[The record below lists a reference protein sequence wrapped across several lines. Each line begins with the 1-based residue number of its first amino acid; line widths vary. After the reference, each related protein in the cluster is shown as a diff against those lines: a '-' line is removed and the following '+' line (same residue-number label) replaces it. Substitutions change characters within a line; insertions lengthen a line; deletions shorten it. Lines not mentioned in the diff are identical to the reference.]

1 MRVSTSAMQQSL
13 ITQMRNVQTQ
23 LNSASEQSTTG
34 IKSTNYAGVA
44 DQAYV
49 LTSLSSEISQ
59 ASSYADLAESI
70 QGRVDVYYDSLTSMT
85 EVLTDMLTDISAAQ
99 SSGTGSVIGLND
111 SAQSALDTIATLLNT
126 QYEGRYLYAGSAT
139 DTLPVSVDSTTYG
152 AITVP
157 SSADT
162 SYYAGN
168 SDMSSA
174 RVADGM
180 TVDYGMTADMDA
192 FENALRALNI
202 VANASTDPID
212 TDALSEATSLLNS
225 ALDGIGEQQTRMSSV
240 HSELE
245 AVVDMHTD
253 FQLTAESMVSDLS
266 EVDIAEAMVRL
277 DTLSVQLEASYSAVA
292 KVSDL
297 SLFDYL
303 R

>member
-1 MRVSTSAMQQSL
+1 MQQSL

-253 FQLTAESMVSDLS
+253 FQLTAESMVSELS

>member
-1 MRVSTSAMQQSL
+1 MQQSL
-13 ITQMRNVQTQ
+13 ISQMRNVQTQ
-23 LNSASEQSTTG
+23 LNTASEQSTTG

-49 LTSLSSEISQ
+49 LTSLSAEISQ
-59 ASSYADLAESI
+59 ATSYADLAESI
-70 QGRVDVYYDSLTSMT
+70 QSRVDVYYDSLSTMT
-85 EVLTDMLTDISAAQ
+85 DVLTDMLSDLSAAQ
-99 SSGTGSVIGLND
+99 SSGTNTVIGLND
-111 SAQSALDTIATLLNT
+111 SVQSALDTMATLLNT

-139 DTLPVSVDSTTYG
+139 DTVPVTVDSTTYG

-157 SSADT
+157 SSTDT

-168 SDMSSA
+168 DDVSSA

-180 TVDYGMTADMDA
+180 TVDYGMTADMDM

-202 VANASTDPID
+202 AANARTDPID
-212 TDALSEATSLLNS
+212 GDALSEATSLINS

-240 HSELE
+240 HAQLE
-245 AVVDMHTD
+245 SVIDMHTD

>member
-23 LNSASEQSTTG
+23 LNTASEQSTTG

-49 LTSLSSEISQ
+49 LTSLSAEISQ
-59 ASSYADLAESI
+59 ASSYADLAENI
-70 QGRVDVYYDSLTSMT
+70 QGRVDVYYDSLNSMT
-85 EVLTDMLTDISAAQ
+85 EVLTEMLTDISAAQ
-99 SSGTGSVIGLND
+99 SSGTGSVIGLNE
-111 SAQSALDTIATLLNT
+111 SARSALDTMATLLNS

-139 DTLPVSVDSTTYG
+139 DTLPVKVDSTSYG
-152 AITVP
+152 AITTP
-157 SSADT
+157 SNADY
-162 SYYAGN
+162 SYYSGN
-168 SDMSSA
+168 SDVASA
-174 RVADGM
+174 HVADGM
-180 TVDYGMTADMDA
+180 NVEYGITADMDA

-202 VANASTDPID
+202 VANVSTDPID
-212 TDALSEATSLLNS
+212 TDVLAEATDLINS

-240 HSELE
+240 HTELE
-245 AVVDMHTD
+245 SIIDMHTD
-253 FQLTAESMVSDLS
+253 FQLTAEGMVSDLS

-292 KVSDL
+292 KVADL

-303 R
+303 H

>member
-1 MRVSTSAMQQSL
+1 MQQSL
-13 ITQMRNVQTQ
+13 ISQMRNVQTQ
-23 LNSASEQSTTG
+23 LNTASEQSTTG

-49 LTSLSSEISQ
+49 LTSLSAEISQ
-59 ASSYADLAESI
+59 ATSYADLAESI
-70 QGRVDVYYDSLTSMT
+70 QSRVDVYYDSLSTMT
-85 EVLTDMLTDISAAQ
+85 DVLTDMLSDLSAAQ
-99 SSGTGSVIGLND
+99 SSGTNTVIGLND
-111 SAQSALDTIATLLNT
+111 SAQSALDTMATLLNT

-139 DTLPVSVDSTTYG
+139 DTVPVTVDSTTYG

-157 SSADT
+157 SSTDT

-168 SDMSSA
+168 DDVSSA

-180 TVDYGMTADMDA
+180 TVDYGMTADMDM

-212 TDALSEATSLLNS
+212 SDALSEATSLINS

-240 HSELE
+240 HAQLE
-245 AVVDMHTD
+245 SVIDMHTD

>member
-1 MRVSTSAMQQSL
+1 MQQSL
-13 ITQMRNVQTQ
+13 ISQMRNVQTQ
-23 LNSASEQSTTG
+23 LNTASEQSTTG

-49 LTSLSSEISQ
+49 LTSLSAEISQ
-59 ASSYADLAESI
+59 ATSYADLAESI
-70 QGRVDVYYDSLTSMT
+70 QSRVDVYYDSLSTMT
-85 EVLTDMLTDISAAQ
+85 DVLTDMLSDLSAAQ
-99 SSGTGSVIGLND
+99 SSGTNSVIGLND
-111 SAQSALDTIATLLNT
+111 SAQSALDTMATLLNT

-139 DTLPVSVDSTTYG
+139 DTVPVTVDSTTYG

-157 SSADT
+157 SSTDT

-168 SDMSSA
+168 DDVSSA

-180 TVDYGMTADMDA
+180 TVDYGMTADMDM

-212 TDALSEATSLLNS
+212 SDALSEATSLINS

-240 HSELE
+240 HAQLE
-245 AVVDMHTD
+245 SVIDMHTD

>member
-1 MRVSTSAMQQSL
+1 MQQSL
-13 ITQMRNVQTQ
+13 ISQMRNVQTQ
-23 LNSASEQSTTG
+23 LNTASEQSTTG

-49 LTSLSSEISQ
+49 LTSLSAEISQ
-59 ASSYADLAESI
+59 ATSYADLAESI
-70 QGRVDVYYDSLTSMT
+70 QSRVDVYYDSLSTMT
-85 EVLTDMLTDISAAQ
+85 DVLTDMLSDLSAAQ
-99 SSGTGSVIGLND
+99 SSGTNTVIGLND
-111 SAQSALDTIATLLNT
+111 SAQSALDTMATLLNT

-139 DTLPVSVDSTTYG
+139 DTVPVTVDSTTYG

-157 SSADT
+157 SSTDT

-168 SDMSSA
+168 DDVSSA

-180 TVDYGMTADMDA
+180 TVDYGMTADMDM
-192 FENALRALNI
+192 FEKALRALNI
-202 VANASTDPID
+202 AANASTDPID
-212 TDALSEATSLLNS
+212 SDALSEATSLINS

-240 HSELE
+240 HAQLE
-245 AVVDMHTD
+245 SVIDMHTD

>member
-1 MRVSTSAMQQSL
+1 MQQSL
-13 ITQMRNVQTQ
+13 ISQMRNVQTQ
-23 LNSASEQSTTG
+23 LNTASEQSTTG

-49 LTSLSSEISQ
+49 LTSLSAEISQ
-59 ASSYADLAESI
+59 ATSYADLAESI
-70 QGRVDVYYDSLTSMT
+70 QSRVDVYYDSLSTMT
-85 EVLTDMLTDISAAQ
+85 DVLTDMLSDLSAAQ
-99 SSGTGSVIGLND
+99 SSGTKTVIGLND
-111 SAQSALDTIATLLNT
+111 SAQSALDTMATLLNT

-139 DTLPVSVDSTTYG
+139 DTVPVTVDSTTYG

-157 SSADT
+157 SSTDT

-168 SDMSSA
+168 DDVSSA

-180 TVDYGMTADMDA
+180 TVDYGMTADMDM

-212 TDALSEATSLLNS
+212 SDALSEATSLINS

-240 HSELE
+240 HAQLE
-245 AVVDMHTD
+245 SVIDMHTD

>member
-1 MRVSTSAMQQSL
+1 MQQSL

>member
-1 MRVSTSAMQQSL
+1 MQQSL
-13 ITQMRNVQTQ
+13 ISQMRNVQTQ
-23 LNSASEQSTTG
+23 LNTASEQSTTG

-49 LTSLSSEISQ
+49 LTSLSAEISQ
-59 ASSYADLAESI
+59 ATSYADLAESI
-70 QGRVDVYYDSLTSMT
+70 QSRVDVYYDSLSTMT
-85 EVLTDMLTDISAAQ
+85 DVLTDMLSDLSAAQ
-99 SSGTGSVIGLND
+99 SSGTKTVIGLND
-111 SAQSALDTIATLLNT
+111 SAQSALDTMATLLNT

-139 DTLPVSVDSTTYG
+139 DTVPVTVDSTTYG

-157 SSADT
+157 SSTDT

-168 SDMSSA
+168 DDVSSA

-180 TVDYGMTADMDA
+180 TVDYGMTADMDM

-202 VANASTDPID
+202 AANASTDPID
-212 TDALSEATSLLNS
+212 SDALSEATSLINS

-240 HSELE
+240 HAQLE
-245 AVVDMHTD
+245 SVIDMHTD

>member
-13 ITQMRNVQTQ
+13 ISQMRNVQTQ
-23 LNSASEQSTTG
+23 LNTASEQSTTG

-49 LTSLSSEISQ
+49 LTSLSAEISQ
-59 ASSYADLAESI
+59 ATSYADLAESI
-70 QGRVDVYYDSLTSMT
+70 QSRVDVYYDSLSTMT
-85 EVLTDMLTDISAAQ
+85 DVLTDMLSDLSAAQ
-99 SSGTGSVIGLND
+99 SSGTKTVIGLND
-111 SAQSALDTIATLLNT
+111 SAQSALDTMATLLNT

-139 DTLPVSVDSTTYG
+139 DTVPVTVDSTTYG

-157 SSADT
+157 SSTDT

-168 SDMSSA
+168 DDVSSA

-180 TVDYGMTADMDA
+180 TVDYGMTADMDM

-202 VANASTDPID
+202 AANASTDPID
-212 TDALSEATSLLNS
+212 SDALSEATSLINS

-240 HSELE
+240 HAQLE
-245 AVVDMHTD
+245 SVIDMHTD

>member
-49 LTSLSSEISQ
+49 LTSLSAEISQ

-85 EVLTDMLTDISAAQ
+85 EVLTDMLTDLSAAQ
-99 SSGTGSVIGLND
+99 SSGTSSVIGLDD
-111 SAQSALDTIATLLNT
+111 SATSALATMATLLNT

-139 DTLPVSVDSTTYG
+139 DTLPVSVDSASYG

-157 SSADT
+157 STTDT

-168 SDMSSA
+168 DDVASA

-180 TVDYGMTADMDA
+180 TVDYGITADMDP
-192 FENALRALNI
+192 FENAMRALNI

-212 TDALSEATSLLNS
+212 DDALAEATTLLNA
-225 ALDGIGEQQTRMSSV
+225 ALDGIGEQQSRMSSV

-245 AVVDMHTD
+245 SVVDMHTD

-266 EVDIAEAMVRL
+266 EVDIAEAMVKL

>member
-1 MRVSTSAMQQSL
+1 MQQSL
-13 ITQMRNVQTQ
+13 ISQMRNVQTQ
-23 LNSASEQSTTG
+23 LNTASEQSTTG

-49 LTSLSSEISQ
+49 LTSLSAEISQ
-59 ASSYADLAESI
+59 ATSYADLAESI
-70 QGRVDVYYDSLTSMT
+70 QSRVDVYYDSLSTMT
-85 EVLTDMLTDISAAQ
+85 DVLTDMLSDLSAAQ
-99 SSGTGSVIGLND
+99 SSGTNTVIGLND
-111 SAQSALDTIATLLNT
+111 SAQSALDTMATLLNT

-139 DTLPVSVDSTTYG
+139 DTVPVTVDSTTYG

-157 SSADT
+157 SSTDT

-168 SDMSSA
+168 DDVSSA

-180 TVDYGMTADMDA
+180 TVDYGMTADMDM

-202 VANASTDPID
+202 AANARTDPID
-212 TDALSEATSLLNS
+212 GDALSEATSLINS

-240 HSELE
+240 HAQLE
-245 AVVDMHTD
+245 SVIDMHTD

>member
-1 MRVSTSAMQQSL
+1 MQQSL

-111 SAQSALDTIATLLNT
+111 SAQSALDTMATLLNT
-126 QYEGRYLYAGSAT
+126 QYEGRYLYAGSAI
-139 DTLPVSVDSTTYG
+139 DTLPVSVDSATYG

-168 SDMSSA
+168 GDMSSA